1 MTRAIDSQLP
11 ATSEANSA
19 HRLHSHSEALI
30 AAGDLAQIALTEATL
45 RDAESKP
52 PQVELEHFSRSGLA
66 ALLIPSAQGGPG
78 LGLNTLAEVLRVI
91 AQADPALSQILHGHF
106 TALAT
111 VLEAAPANTELL
123 KAIVQGQRLG
133 STRTQDPAF
142 SLDSQQQLSGEARH
156 EGGAFSANWLV
167 LPALNAAG
175 QTFWAVLP
183 SAQPSVQLQADR
195 LSLGQRSSAQGT
207 LRLQAASITN
217 ESLIPRPSLSLVP
230 AIARLLHGAIAAGI
244 ARAALE
250 DATHFVRHSARPWI
264 DAKTDKAGDDP
275 YTIAE
280 FGRLYLELDAAE
292 SLLERSAKTLDRLW
306 QQPLS
311 LEAINQGLVA
321 ATQAQSLSSDVALL
335 SSEKLFELAGSR
347 ATLSEYRLD
356 RHWRNARTHS
366 LQEPQRWSYYAL
378 GYAQLNHTFP
388 AAPSRIERNFL

>member
-1 MTRAIDSQLP
+1 MTRAIHSQLP
-11 ATSEANSA
+11 ATSEARSA

-30 AAGDLAQIALTEATL
+30 AASDLAQIALAEAAL

-52 PQVELEHFSRSGLA
+52 PQAELEHFGRSGLA

-78 LGLNTLAEVLRVI
+78 LGLKTLAEVLRVI

-106 TALAT
+106 TALAA
-111 VLEAAPANTELL
+111 VLEADPAHTALFE
-123 KAIVQGQRLG
+123 AIVQGQRLG
-133 STRTQDPAF
+133 SIHPEAPAF
-142 SLDSQQQLSGEARH
+142 TLEAQQHLSGEARH
-156 EGGAFSANWLV
+156 EGSVFAADWLV
-167 LPALNAAG
+167 LPALNPAG
-175 QTFWAVLP
+175 QAFWAVL
-183 SAQPSVQLQADR
+183 SRAQYSVQVQADR
-195 LSLGQRSSAQGT
+195 LSLGQRSSTQGT
-207 LRLQAASITN
+207 LRLHATPIAA

-311 LEAINQGLVA
+311 LEAVNQGLVA
-321 ATQAQSLSSDVALL
+321 ATQAQSLSSEVALL

-366 LQEPQRWSYYAL
+366 LHEPLRWNYHAL
-378 GYAQLNHTFP
+378 GSAQLNHAFP
-388 AAPSRIERNFL
+388 AAPSQIERNVP